1 MTDPLRRLLAD
12 RTVLLADGG
21 MGTSLFQLGLVSG
34 DNPELW
40 NVEQPEKVASV
51 HRGFVEAGSDIILTN
66 TFGGN
71 RYRLMLHRHED
82 RVAELN
88 RAGARLAREVADAA
102 GRPVLV
108 GGSMGPTGEIFQPVG
123 TLAAADGEAAFAEQA
138 EALAEGG
145 VDMLWIET
153 ISAAEELAAALRGA
167 ARTGLPIVSTMSFD
181 TNGRTMMGLTPE
193 AALDLAHAMPVRP
206 IAFGANCGIGP
217 ADLVATVLGFA
228 TRAEPDELLIAKGN
242 CGIPVFQDGHIHYS
256 GTPEIMGA
264 YARLARDAGARIV
277 GGCCGTGPEHLRAM
291 RAALDGNE
299 PGEAPDLAMVAA
311 ALGPVSVARGGAPR
325 ERERRRRND

>member
-1 MTDPLRRLLAD
+1 MTDPLRRLLAG

-21 MGTSLFQLGLVSG
+21 MGTGLFQLGLVSG

-181 TNGRTMMGLTPE
+181 TNGRTMMGLAPE

-228 TRAEPDELLIAKGN
+228 ARAEPDELLIAKGN

-277 GGCCGTGPEHLRAM
+277 GGCCGTGPEHLCAM
-291 RAALDGNE
+291 RRALDGSE

-311 ALGPVSVARGGAPR
+311 ALGPVSVARGGPPR